1 MKFGLIL
8 LIIIII
14 ILIWGIGAYNGFIKM
29 KNRIEEAFA
38 TMDVY
43 LKKRWDLV
51 PNLVNTVKAYAAH
64 ESQTFEKIT
73 KLRTRNYD
81 AMSPN
86 EKIEANQAL
95 GASLGS
101 IVATAEAYPELKANE
116 NFMTLMKQLNDFE
129 EDIANSRK
137 YYNGCVRQ
145 MNTSVESFPTNIIA
159 NTFHFEKYKMYEV
172 DDAAERENVVV
183 DFAPGEGPQTVA
195 AGEAAAAAPKA
206 DEPPAPPAEPV
217 AETFPPQDT
226 E

>member
-14 ILIWGIGAYNGFIKM
+14 ILIWGIGAYNGFIRK
-29 KNRIEEAFA
+29 KNSIEEAFA

-64 ESQTFEKIT
+64 ESETFEKIT

-81 AMSPN
+81 AMSPD
-86 EKIEANQAL
+86 EKIDANKAL
-95 GASLGS
+95 GSSLGT

-116 NFMTLMKQLNDFE
+116 NFMTLMKQLNEFE

-137 YYNGCVRQ
+137 YYNGCVKQ
-145 MNTSVESFPTNIIA
+145 MNTSVESFPSNIIA
-159 NTFHFEKYKMYEV
+159 NAFNFGKYKMYEV

-183 DFAPGEGPQTVA
+183 DFAPGEEV
-195 AGEAAAAAPKA
+195 K
-206 DEPPAPPAEPV
+206 
-217 AETFPPQDT
+217 
-226 E
+226 

>member
-1 MKFGLIL
+1 MKFVLII

-14 ILIWGIGAYNGFIKM
+14 ILIWGISSYNRFIKM
-29 KNRIEEAFA
+29 KNSIEEAFA

-51 PNLVNTVKAYAAH
+51 PNLVNTVKAYAQH
-64 ESQTFEKIT
+64 ESSTFEKIT

-81 AMSPN
+81 SMSPN

-116 NFMTLMKQLNDFE
+116 NFMTLMKQLNEFE

-145 MNTSVESFPTNIIA
+145 MNTAVESFPSNFIA
-159 NTFHFEKYKMYEV
+159 NAFHFGKYTMYEV

-183 DFAPGEGPQTVA
+183 DFGVE
-195 AGEAAAAAPKA
+195 EK
-206 DEPPAPPAEPV
+206 
-217 AETFPPQDT
+217 
-226 E
+226 

>member
-1 MKFGLIL
+1 MTFGLII

-14 ILIWGIGAYNGFIKM
+14 IVIWGIGAYNGFIKK

-64 ESQTFEKIT
+64 ESATFEKIT

-101 IVATAEAYPELKANE
+101 IVATAEAYPELKSNE
-116 NFMTLMKQLNDFE
+116 NFMTLMKQLNEFE

-137 YYNGCVRQ
+137 YYNGCVRE
-145 MNTSVESFPTNIIA
+145 MNTSVESFPSNIIA

-195 AGEAAAAAPKA
+195 AGEAAAAAPT
-206 DEPPAPPAEPV
+206 AEQ
-217 AETFPPQDT
+217 TFPPEET